1 MKGFNEIRNWY
12 NSKTL
17 ETLEKNLEK
26 RGFNTV
32 SVQSKNEIH
41 ELVSEMIPSDKT
53 VGLGGSVT
61 LRELE
66 LDTVL
71 AKRGNTLFNHWEPD
85 LSFEDSVIIRKN
97 QQHADFFLTSINAIT
112 RDGQLVNIDGVGNRV
127 SSMIFGP
134 GHVMAFVG
142 INKIV
147 RDVHE
152 ALDRIKNV
160 TSPKNSKRLGM
171 KTPCA
176 KTGHCAECSG
186 EVSACRVTTIIDF
199 RPALT
204 PFTVVLISDEFGF

>member
-1 MKGFNEIRNWY
+1 MKGFNDIRSWY

-17 ETLEKNLEK
+17 EKLKKNLEK
-26 RGFNTV
+26 RGFNTLV
-32 SVQSKNEIH
+32 AQSKKEIH
-41 ELVSEMIPSDKT
+41 GLIKELIPSDKS

-66 LDTVL
+66 LDSFL
-71 AKRGNTLFNHWEPD
+71 SKQGNILFNHWD
-85 LSFEDSVIIRKN
+85 DGLSFEDSITIRKK

-112 RDGQLVNIDGVGNRV
+112 REGQLVNIDGVGNRV
-127 SSMIFGP
+127 TSMIFGP
-134 GHVMAFVG
+134 GHVIAFVG
-142 INKIV
+142 INKIT

-152 ALDRIKNV
+152 AIDRIKNI
-160 TSPKNSKRLGM
+160 TSPKNSKRLGL

-199 RPALT
+199 RPSLT
-204 PFTVVLISDEFGF
+204 PFTIVLIDDELGF